1 MTFKVWV
8 AGVCA
13 FLLSRRHTARA
24 EFAMSDTTLVTN
36 ADARRLLG
44 NVSHM
49 FIYRRLKDDL
59 TFPKPIRYAENGPMF
74 FRKAEILDWIES
86 HREAA

>member
-1 MTFKVWV
+1 
-8 AGVCA
+8 
-13 FLLSRRHTARA
+13 
-24 EFAMSDTTLVTN
+24 MSDNALITN

-49 FIYRRLKDDL
+49 FIYRRLKDDP
-59 TFPKPIRYAENGPMF
+59 TFPKPIRYSEGGRLF
-74 FRKAEILDWIES
+74 FRKAELLDWIEQ